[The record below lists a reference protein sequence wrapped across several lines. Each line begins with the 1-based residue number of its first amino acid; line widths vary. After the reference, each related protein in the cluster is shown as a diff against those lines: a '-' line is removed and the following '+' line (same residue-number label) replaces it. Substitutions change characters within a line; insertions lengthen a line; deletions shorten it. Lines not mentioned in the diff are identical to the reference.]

1 MISTS
6 LFYFQLLLS
15 PICLAYRIMESRPR
29 LTRRQLVRVYREA
42 LAARHDP
49 RFQGKSRR
57 AVALFA
63 VANSMNWFVRA
74 IRHFLLVCRHKFW
87 VFVYCAYSGHVWRGL
102 AHDWS
107 KYSPSEFFESVRYF
121 NGRRSPVG
129 LCRELNGYSYAWLR
143 HKGRNRHHFEF
154 WTDLVDGNTDSSCH
168 NGQWFSIPMP
178 FEYALESV
186 CDTIAASRAYN
197 GPNFSYDVLYRWWVR
212 RSQFALN
219 MHPETRRFVDAM
231 YREMHDDGN
240 CSALRRAKEI
250 FDRETKDV

>member
-74 IRHFLLVCRHKFW
+74 IRHFLLVCRHK
-87 VFVYCAYSGHVWRGL
+87 
-102 AHDWS
+102 
-107 KYSPSEFFESVRYF
+107 SVRYF